1 MSDKTNTVVET
12 GKKSFAY
19 RNIKKEF
26 RTPKSYENIT
36 TQFHLELGE
45 HNETKIVQDRNVD
58 WQELANKDMDKV
70 GLANILELA
79 RKRGISANAF
89 AFKDE
94 EALDL
99 STLDPND
106 PNAVNQVVT
115 DGAAA
120 HEKLEAIA
128 AQLGVSVDALIDAF
142 IAGTLN
148 EVIAQ
153 HTASGESASSTT
165 DTTSEGGN
173 Q

>member
-1 MSDKTNTVVET
+1 MSSNKPAAQTDTNKT
-12 GKKSFAY
+12 FAY

-26 RTPKSYENIT
+26 RPVKGYVNIT
-36 TQFHLELGE
+36 TQYHLELGE

-70 GLANILELA
+70 GLANVLELA
-79 RKRGISANAF
+79 RKRGLPQNAF
-89 AFKDE
+89 MFKDE

-153 HTASGESASSTT
+153 HTASGESGTTTT
-165 DTTSEGGN
+165 DTSEGGN
-173 Q
+173 

>member
-1 MSDKTNTVVET
+1 MSDKTNNVVET

-26 RTPKSYENIT
+26 RTPKSYENVT

-79 RKRGISANAF
+79 RRRGISADAF
-89 AFKDE
+89 AFKDN

-99 STLDPND
+99 SGLDPMD
-106 PNAVNQVVT
+106 PNAVNEAVSAGS
-115 DGAAA
+115 DASK
-120 HEKLEAIA
+120 KLEAIA
-128 AQLGVSVDALIDAF
+128 GQLGISVDDLVNAF